1 MSPGAWRMAEEYNPL
16 EVKCGACGAPA
27 EFDIVSQDYH
37 CGHCG
42 EHTSLYES
50 LHKIDDWQKERAA
63 SIHKE
68 MKQAKAVK
76 MHCGHCGADVT
87 IPEGEAINTCA
98 FCGAKMVRAEYL
110 ETDSFPSVIIPFYI
124 TKEEAQKRLKDW
136 ISKNKFRREAKALSK
151 NITKLEGYYLPYEI
165 VKGYATTVA
174 IQNLASRKYNVGG
187 YMEGI
192 AINTSEKFDNMLLDD
207 MEPFD
212 WSGARSFDFGYI
224 AGQKTKMRDA
234 SDKTVQQRIDTEV
247 EEGFVTELEKVFGSK
262 DLTLHTS
269 HGGLI
274 TVPAL
279 LPVYVLVSGMTKAV
293 INGQTGRI
301 AVTSNAT
308 KIVSR
313 WYTMPILLSL
323 LILVISETF
332 MINNIGELMATET
345 GPLWLLYLKGMFYD
359 LFAVS
364 GMITLVAAI
373 VFFCIYSDGSNV
385 EKRVIYSS
393 PKVKAERKMGKLTFT
408 EGANVLP
415 DTAAKP
421 CFYENING
429 KTVPVKVKFYSLKR
443 VLMIILTA
451 LFVNCLPIII
461 AVGMGA
467 LVSFVN
473 GNTAFLAR
481 MNLWYNGIWE
491 VLALPITV
499 FMVVNFAS
507 ARICDFPLFEV
518 IGAKNQCRVQAGAK
532 LRGWKL
538 LPFQDALKIF
548 EDFGDTPFLF
558 FTPPGCLF
566 WLIPFMLF
574 GTISAIITG

>member
-1 MSPGAWRMAEEYNPL
+1 MAEEYNPL

-87 IPEGEAINTCA
+87 IPEGEAINACA
-98 FCGAKMVRAEYL
+98 FCGAQMVRAEYL

-124 TKEEAQKRLKDW
+124 TKEEAQSRLKNW
-136 ISKNKFRREAKALSK
+136 MSKNKGRRECKVLSE
-151 NITKLEGYYLPYEI
+151 NIAKLEGYYLPYNI
-165 VKGYATTVA
+165 VKGYAKTIA
-174 IQNLASRKYNVGG
+174 MQNMASRKYNVGG

-192 AINTSEKFDNMLLDD
+192 AVNTSEHFDNMLLDD

-234 SDKTVQQRIDTEV
+234 SDKTVSTRIDQEV
-247 EEGFVTELEKVFGSK
+247 EEGFVSELEKVFGSK
-262 DLTLHTS
+262 DITLNTS

-279 LPVYVLVSGMTKAV
+279 LPVYVLICGKTKAV
-293 INGQTGRI
+293 VNGQTGRV
-301 AVTSNAT
+301 AVTSNEE

-313 WYTMPILLSL
+313 WYVMPILLSL
-323 LILVISETF
+323 LVLAASEY
-332 MINNIGELMATET
+332 IDVDAAGKAMALEN
-345 GPLWLLYLKGMFYD
+345 GPVFWLYLKGMFFC
-359 LFAVS
+359 LFGGLS

-373 VFFCIYSDGSNV
+373 VFFCIYSEGNTV
-385 EKRVIYSS
+385 KKRIVYAS
-393 PKVKAERKMGKLTFT
+393 PKVKAERNQGRLVFQ
-408 EGANVLP
+408 EGQNVLE

-421 CFYENING
+421 VFYENVEG
-429 KTVPVKVKFYSLKR
+429 ETRPVKVKFYSLR
-443 VLMIILTA
+443 RILMIILA
-451 LFVNCLPIII
+451 LLFINALP
-461 AVGMGA
+461 V
-467 LVSFVN
+467 L
-473 GNTAFLAR
+473 TAFAITSFFSLLTGDASWVAR
-481 MNLWYNGIWE
+481 MSVWYNGIWE
-491 VLALPITV
+491 VLMLPISVVYT
-499 FMVVNFAS
+499 VNFAS
-507 ARICDFPLFEV
+507 ARICDFPEFFV
-518 IGAKNQCRVQAGAK
+518 IEPGGKTRRVRTGPK
-532 LRGWKL
+532 LKGWKM
-538 LPFQDALKIF
+538 LPFYS
-548 EDFGDTPFLF
+548 F
-558 FTPPGCLF
+558 FNEFADDLYMLPLMMFTAPGCVLWF
-566 WLIPFMLF
+566 VPFMFF
-574 GTISAIITG
+574 GTVAAIITG